1 MADNITAPAT
11 GSVLAT
17 DDINGVHYLRAK
29 IALGAD
35 GAAADTVGGAGAVA
49 PGVQRV
55 TLASDDPAVAA
66 LQTLVG
72 TEYETVAPSSTNQ
85 PLGSTGAAGDLL
97 ASLLVIPASTSPGAV
112 QIKDGAD
119 SAITV
124 FAGGT
129 DSVSTLHPFA
139 IPLGIRSG
147 AGAWQVTTG
156 ANVSVIAS
164 FATFAEGSLSSFA
177 AVQTSTPGTSPYS
190 FTGTMGADIF
200 PGYFLNI
207 QRSTAQAKDGNG
219 DYVTITQQVQ
229 HPLTMAE
236 KDAGFISQAALEAD
250 GWTQPTGLFYEQ
262 YWWSND
268 GGQEGPR
275 TELTDD
281 IAAFTATFDPLNKN
295 SGVTLS
301 ELNREMTE
309 QTGGGLF
316 PRAAVGNTA
325 LSNPTG
331 YVEFTLEARNLAG
344 GEPVSAGVGIGVVNE
359 SFTVSGSST
368 PGNSTNSVGL
378 LTSTTGTI
386 HCRDE
391 GVYNGTFDSSGG
403 VVGST
408 FGFFVH
414 LASRRVWFRKQD
426 GAWLGGTPV
435 INSDGTVNAASTG
448 GMVLDTGTTLKFAA
462 AGNGF
467 GTLWRVNAGQ
477 EAFVH
482 GPPTN
487 GEPGWA

>member
-72 TEYETVAPSSTNQ
+72 TEYETVAASSTNQ

-119 SAITV
+119 GAITV

-129 DSVSTLHPFA
+129 
-139 IPLGIRSG
+139 
-147 AGAWQVTTG
+147 
-156 ANVSVIAS
+156 
-164 FATFAEGSLSSFA
+164 
-177 AVQTSTPGTSPYS
+177 
-190 FTGTMGADIF
+190 
-200 PGYFLNI
+200 
-207 QRSTAQAKDGNG
+207 
-219 DYVTITQQVQ
+219 
-229 HPLTMAE
+229 
-236 KDAGFISQAALEAD
+236 
-250 GWTQPTGLFYEQ
+250 
-262 YWWSND
+262 
-268 GGQEGPR
+268 
-275 TELTDD
+275 
-281 IAAFTATFDPLNKN
+281 
-295 SGVTLS
+295 
-301 ELNREMTE
+301 
-309 QTGGGLF
+309 
-316 PRAAVGNTA
+316 
-325 LSNPTG
+325 
-331 YVEFTLEARNLAG
+331 
-344 GEPVSAGVGIGVVNE
+344 
-359 SFTVSGSST
+359 
-368 PGNSTNSVGL
+368 
-378 LTSTTGTI
+378 
-386 HCRDE
+386 
-391 GVYNGTFDSSGG
+391 
-403 VVGST
+403 
-408 FGFFVH
+408 
-414 LASRRVWFRKQD
+414 
-426 GAWLGGTPV
+426 PV
-435 INSDGTVNAASTG
+435 INADGTVNAAFTG